1 MTKQK
6 KEVRIY
12 IIKFNMDSL
21 KWLNVLDEYFFINKL
36 MNKDYYILINLVL
49 IYLKNK

>member
-12 IIKFNMDSL
+12 IIKFNMDHL
-21 KWLNVLDEYFFINKL
+21 KWFNILDNYFLYKSI
-36 MNKDYYILINLVL
+36 DI
-49 IYLKNK
+49 